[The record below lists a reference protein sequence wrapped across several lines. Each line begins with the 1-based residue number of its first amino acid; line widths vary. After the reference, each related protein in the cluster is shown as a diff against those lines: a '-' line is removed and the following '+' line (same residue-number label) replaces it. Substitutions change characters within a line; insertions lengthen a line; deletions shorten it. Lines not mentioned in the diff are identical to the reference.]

1 MITQSK
7 LDLSQG
13 FGQKVQLQE
22 GGKYNWSFGVT
33 GKVIGLFPI
42 YILPSSLAKVQFP
55 TLFHVRQK

>member
-22 GGKYNWSFGVT
+22 GGKVT
-33 GKVIGLFPI
+33 EV
-42 YILPSSLAKVQFP
+42 SE
-55 TLFHVRQK
+55 